1 MTGKLLSTILQTP
14 PGAVVVCRTPEERDF
29 MRTRAKLCG
38 RPDISYH
45 TADERVDFVSA
56 SEIGQAL
63 MNIEQ
68 QRIDEAIEHGA
79 EMMRWFQERS
89 DEGRSGPL

>member
-1 MTGKLLSTILQTP
+1 MAGKLLSLILQTP

-29 MRTRAKLCG
+29 MQTRAKLCG

-68 QRIDEAIEHGA
+68 QWIDDAIEHGA
-79 EMMRWFQERS
+79 EMIRSMREK
-89 DEGRSGPL
+89 SG